1 MAQPRRCA
9 DPRSR
14 WSVAT
19 VKRKLSARQ
28 LLDIGHVIQRERR
41 QPRPG
46 MSTVPSIQGGAVR
59 GPSPLVALGSDHV
72 QELGRGGGH
81 PRPAQPVGEHILE
94 DPAWVAKPPG
104 HPARRPDRPAAGCR
118 QRVLGRL
125 AWRSADRCG
134 TDGPPSS
141 GGRRGAP
148 RPAPSTKTD
157 DERGPPSGFDAA
169 SSDGALVTRPAQSWR
184 NTWPEARV
192 VTAGKPAAFPQRTHH
207 LPIAALTADPQCPRR
222 RDSGDRLQHL
232 PVRHW
237 CNPDLRRGRSTPPG
251 STSTRW
257 GSS

>member
-1 MAQPRRCA
+1 MAELRRCA

-104 HPARRPDRPAAGCR
+104 HPPGGRIDPQQDAASGCWAALPGDRPTGAVPTGRRRAVVDGEYP
-118 QRVLGRL
+118 GRL
-125 AWRSADRCG
+125 
-134 TDGPPSS
+134 P
-141 GGRRGAP
+141 RRKPMTNEALQVGSMP
-148 RPAPSTKTD
+148 RPATARLSPGLPN
-157 DERGPPSGFDAA
+157 RGGTP
-169 SSDGALVTRPAQSWR
+169 
-184 NTWPEARV
+184 
-192 VTAGKPAAFPQRTHH
+192 
-207 LPIAALTADPQCPRR
+207 
-222 RDSGDRLQHL
+222 
-232 PVRHW
+232 
-237 CNPDLRRGRSTPPG
+237 GRSQGRNGRKAGGVPSDEDGITC
-251 STSTRW
+251 R
-257 GSS
+257 

>member
-1 MAQPRRCA
+1 MAELRRCA

-81 PRPAQPVGEHILE
+81 PRPAQPVGEHILRPSVGRE
-94 DPAWVAKPPG
+94 ATRP
-104 HPARRPDRPAAGCR
+104 PARRPDRPAAGCR
-118 QRVLGRL
+118 QRVLVRL

-134 TDGPPSS
+134 TDGTPSS
-141 GGRRGAP
+141 GGRRGAS

-169 SSDGALVTRPAQSWR
+169 SSNGALVTRAAQSWR

-192 VTAGKPAAFPQRTHH
+192 VTAGKPAAFPQRTAS
-207 LPIAALTADPQCPRR
+207 PAD
-222 RDSGDRLQHL
+222 SS
-232 PVRHW
+232 
-237 CNPDLRRGRSTPPG
+237 PDGRPAMSEEP
-251 STSTRW
+251 
-257 GSS
+257 